1 MFGRNE
7 KEEPEVRLN
16 MRPEGNGE
24 GLLPFF
30 FLPPRHGVEGR
41 GGRKKIS
48 LEAVFPEIFLNCSE
62 T

>member
-30 FLPPRHGVEGR
+30 FLPPPGMGWKEGE
-41 GGRKKIS
+41 GGKKSPWRLFS
-48 LEAVFPEIFLNCSE
+48 LRFS
-62 T
+62 

>member
-16 MRPEGNGE
+16 MRLEGNGE

-30 FLPPRHGVEGR
+30 FLPPGMGWKEGE
-41 GGRKKIS
+41 GGKKSPWRLFS
-48 LEAVFPEIFLNCSE
+48 LRFS
-62 T
+62 

>member
-16 MRPEGNGE
+16 VRPEGNGE

-30 FLPPRHGVEGR
+30 FLLQAWGGR
-41 GGRKKIS
+41 GGRKKIP
-48 LEAVFPEIFLNCSE
+48 LEAVSLRFS
-62 T
+62 